1 MAHRSTNAAVTKAVA
16 AQLTSHYPSLRV
28 EEAADGGPVFN
39 TDDLDQASRE
49 RFDLDIAFFQRN
61 SSLPLENICS
71 HLSTYEPRT
80 PSQKEMLD
88 YAHRLISLKDDSR
101 GAGLYMWGEA
111 GIGKSHI
118 AVGMAKK
125 FMEQGL
131 EAFFISA
138 DTYGFDTDLHLGSG
152 QVWII
157 DDLNSGYGLAS
168 RLYKQVILH
177 IHERGGRVF
186 VTSNKPYDQLLH
198 EMFVGDGDAERMRY
212 DDRTKGLFKILHVV
226 GDSFRQDTAWYHD
239 DDSTETP

>member
-1 MAHRSTNAAVTKAVA
+1 MTTAVA
-16 AQLTSHYPSLRV
+16 AQLKRHYPSLRIDNV
-28 EEAADGGPVFN
+28 ATESDPVFH
-39 TDDLDQASRE
+39 TEDLSPEERE
-49 RFDLDIAFFQRN
+49 LFEIDLAFFKHN
-61 SSLPLENICS
+61 GSLPLENLCS
-71 HLSTYEPRT
+71 HLHTYEPRT
-80 PSQKEMLD
+80 PSQVEMLE
-88 YAHRLISLKDDSR
+88 YANRLIGLSDDSK

-125 FMEQGL
+125 FVQAGL

-138 DTYGFDTDLHLGSG
+138 DRYGFDTDLHLGSG

-168 RLYKQVILH
+168 RLYKKVILH

-186 VTSNKPYDQLLH
+186 VTSNKPYDKLLH
-198 EMFVGDGDAERMRY
+198 EMFVGDGDADRMRY

-239 DDSTETP
+239 DDASKTP